1 MFPTKAAFWQSGA
14 LPLSYGA
21 IYPLHNNSQCVYC
34 KVLCLAERVGLEPT
48 SQFPDQRFSRPS
60 DYQLSHLSNM
70 VAGVGVEPTITR
82 LWDLYEFR
90 FTLPQYST
98 PGRSRTCKILSLN
111 QARMPIPSP
120 GQFKIVSQ
128 EGYQSS
134 SRNNLVHSSSVYWL
148 WMRLGSRTTLI

>member
-1 MFPTKAAFWQSGA
+1 MFPTKAAFWQSDA

-70 VAGVGVEPTITR
+70 VASGWIRTTDRRLMRPLSYHCYTPQFVPQAGVEPAKSWVWIKHVCQFRHQGILR
-82 LWDLYEFR
+82 L
-90 FTLPQYST
+90 
-98 PGRSRTCKILSLN
+98 
-111 QARMPIPSP
+111 
-120 GQFKIVSQ
+120 
-128 EGYQSS
+128 
-134 SRNNLVHSSSVYWL
+134 SVK
-148 WMRLGSRTTLI
+148 RVTNPHHGTTLSVHHPYTDFERDWVLVTP